1 MRTPAKGVMADGW
14 TAEELLLIE
23 AADELEIAAER
34 VDGTSLR
41 WAPIWVVR
49 VGEQVFVRSWHRRET
64 GWFGHVVR
72 SGRAGIRVPG
82 LEAAVVVED
91 VGAGAEDV
99 RAAVDA
105 AYRVKYQRYGGGAVG
120 PMVTPAAAATTLRL
134 SPVEQRGTGR
144 GSCRGG
150 AG

>member
-1 MRTPAKGVMADGW
+1 MADGW
-14 TAEELLLIE
+14 ASEELRLIE
-23 AADELEIAAER
+23 AADELEISAER
-34 VDGTSLR
+34 VDGTSPR
-41 WAPIWVVR
+41 WVTIWVVR
-49 VGEQVFVRSWHRRET
+49 VGEQVFVRSWHRRAT
-64 GWFGHVVR
+64 GWFGHAVR

-91 VGAGAEDV
+91 VGAGMQDV

-120 PMVTPAAAATTLRL
+120 PMVGPDAAATTLRL
-134 SPVEQRGTGR
+134 SPVEQRSAGR